1 MVKSLHAEF
10 VERTG
15 QLPQLHMHEAIAEL
29 AGSGEAALAAELE
42 ELRQRWSRAVR
53 RRSHACPPGSARKRL
68 EDVLLRLEAALELRE
83 PGQAAAAGWHA
94 AERQQA
100 HAAVAALRA
109 EGESNAAS

>member
-1 MVKSLHAEF
+1 MKSLHAQF

-15 QLPQLHMHEAIAEL
+15 QLPQLQMHAAIAEL

-53 RRSHACPPGSARKRL
+53 RRLQSCPPGSARKRL
-68 EDVLLRLEAALELRE
+68 EDVLLRLESALELRE
-83 PGQAAAAGWHA
+83 AGERSTTDWLA
-94 AERQQA
+94 AERQRA

-109 EGESNAAS
+109 EGERDAAS

>member
-15 QLPQLHMHEAIAEL
+15 QLPQLHMHAAIAEL

-53 RRSHACPPGSARKRL
+53 RRMQACPPGSARKRL

-83 PGQAAAAGWHA
+83 PGQASAAGCA
-94 AERQQA
+94 AERRQA
-100 HAAVAALRA
+100 HAAVAGLRA
-109 EGESNAAS
+109 EGEGNAAS